1 MPSIIHC
8 PACKQSMQLP
18 DHWLNRSVQCPRC
31 REVFLSTHGLE
42 EAVVVEP
49 PLGQQSTSAVQQGI
63 GRVVHGPY
71 PELTGADDP
80 RAPTLAEAEP
90 AAARVKRPS
99 RLPGPVLPIVVSVLV
114 GLTAVLSL
122 LLVFHTLGRFELIHG
137 LTSPWRGP
145 SAAQEQH
152 YQAHGLRIMIVAL
165 IVN

>member
-49 PLGQQSTSAVQQGI
+49 PLGQQSTTAVQQGTD
-63 GRVVHGPY
+63 RVVHGLS
-71 PELTGADDP
+71 EGLGGADEP
-80 RAPTLAEAEP
+80 QGPTLADAERMG
-90 AAARVKRPS
+90 ARVKRPS
-99 RLPGPVLPIVVSVLV
+99 RLPGPVLPIVVSVLL

-122 LLVFHTLGRFELIHG
+122 LLVFHTL
-137 LTSPWRGP
+137 
-145 SAAQEQH
+145 
-152 YQAHGLRIMIVAL
+152 
-165 IVN
+165 